1 MSTGMYNMKFL
12 VTSLTFF
19 HFNFNY
25 FVQTNHFILKIL
37 KIATK
42 IYLFSL
48 TSSQINSTYIRPL
61 NSSFKKIIPKRLLQL
76 YMEKQKFDYEVFC
89 ALDELFSFILSWL
102 CACLS
107 QKLFPFYVNFLS
119 SPMQYFGLCWKFKFM
134 LVHIRQIHKM
144 EASNFHIF
152 PILTEHSLELWILR
166 VHEVNWANLIHIFG
180 LIYRVKCA

>member
-1 MSTGMYNMKFL
+1 MYNMKFL

-76 YMEKQKFDYEVFC
+76 
-89 ALDELFSFILSWL
+89 
-102 CACLS
+102 
-107 QKLFPFYVNFLS
+107 
-119 SPMQYFGLCWKFKFM
+119 
-134 LVHIRQIHKM
+134 
-144 EASNFHIF
+144 
-152 PILTEHSLELWILR
+152 
-166 VHEVNWANLIHIFG
+166 
-180 LIYRVKCA
+180 